1 MMYAMSLEWLIL
13 SGQISMV
20 RKVTTKSGRKIP
32 AKYLA
37 GLTGEAK
44 RKRLAQ
50 LEKMQKEGRLL
61 GELAGDK
68 DSKGKRKKTPESP
81 YTKAFRRRFGGSKN
95 K

>member
-1 MMYAMSLEWLIL
+1 
-13 SGQISMV
+13 MV

-37 GLTGEAK
+37 GLTGEARK
-44 RKRLAQ
+44 KRLAQ
-50 LEKMQKEGRLL
+50 LERMQKEGRLL
-61 GELAGDK
+61 GELAGDR
-68 DSKGKRKKTPESP
+68 DSKGKRRKTPESK